1 MKHMMLVF
9 NCKSGMILAEDII
22 HNGAKL
28 ASRNT
33 VLNSYIIDKLI
44 SFGELKVSVY
54 VTEDIDN
61 LDKNNYN
68 IMKKFE
74 NEYVVNTHLMK
85 RVLNEL
91 ISASKVNI
99 KDVLRI
105 SKSIVNYLDEPN
117 VIVKCLN
124 SLKEADEYT
133 YTHCLNVAIYSMLIA
148 KWMNLSFE
156 SIIEVIQA
164 ALLHDIGKIKINN
177 GILNKPSRLT
187 KEEFDEIKKHA
198 ILGYTIVNKYD
209 DLNDNIKEGILMH
222 HERIDGS
229 GYPFG
234 KKGIDITLSA
244 KIVAVADTFDAMTSN
259 RVYKKGVTPFKAFLM
274 FITEGINQY
283 DISVI
288 FAFLENIS
296 AYYIGMKVELEDG
309 RVGEIMYIPPNDVL
323 NPIVKFDDELIDF
336 SREMDLNIVDIF
348 N

>member
-44 SFGELKVSVY
+44 GLGELKVSVY

-61 LDKNNYN
+61 LDKNNHS
-68 IMKKFE
+68 ILKKFKH
-74 NEYVVNTHLMK
+74 EYGVNIHLMK

-91 ISASKVNI
+91 ITETKVNVD
-99 KDVLRI
+99 DVLQI
-105 SKSIVNYLDEPN
+105 SNFIVNYLDEPN
-117 VIVKCLN
+117 TLIECLN

-156 SIIEVIQA
+156 SIIDVIQA
-164 ALLHDIGKIKINN
+164 ALLHDIGKIKISNE
-177 GILNKPSRLT
+177 ILNKPSRLT
-187 KEEFDEIKKHA
+187 KEEFDEIKKHS
-198 ILGYTIVNKYD
+198 ILGYAIANKHHGF
-209 DLNDNIKEGILMH
+209 NENIKEGILMH

-234 KKGIDITLSA
+234 KKGMDIALSA
-244 KIVAVADTFDAMTSN
+244 KIVAVADTFDAMTSS

-288 FAFLENIS
+288 FALLENIS
-296 AYYIGMKVELEDG
+296 AYYIGMKVEFEDG
-309 RVGEIMYIPPNDVL
+309 RIGEIVYIPPNDVL
-323 NPIVKFDDELIDF
+323 SPIVKIDDELIDL
-336 SREMDLNIVDIF
+336 SRESGFNIINIF